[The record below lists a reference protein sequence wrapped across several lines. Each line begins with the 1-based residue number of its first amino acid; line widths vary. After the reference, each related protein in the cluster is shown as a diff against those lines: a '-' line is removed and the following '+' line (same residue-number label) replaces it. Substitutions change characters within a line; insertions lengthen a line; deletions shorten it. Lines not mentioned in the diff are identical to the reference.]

1 MQSIEGKVAWVTG
14 AGSGIGRAASL
25 ALAKA
30 GVRLALSGRRKAQLE
45 ETAKLIAAAGG
56 HAEIAA
62 LDVTDSAAV
71 TLTAARIVRQ
81 LGRLDILVNN
91 AGLNIVERAW
101 SALNPARIDEILGAN
116 LHGAFYCVV
125 AALPIMRAQ
134 KDGLIINVA
143 SLAGKRVSP
152 LSGAGYTA
160 AKHAVVAMN
169 ASINMEE
176 YANGIRACAICP
188 GEVATPILDQRPVPV
203 SEEDRA
209 RMLQAED
216 LGETVLF
223 VARLPPHVCVS
234 EILIAPTWN
243 RGYVASWQQPPMR
256 RT

>member
-56 HAEIAA
+56 HAEIEA

-71 TLTAARIVRQ
+71 TLTAERIVRQ

>member
-56 HAEIAA
+56 HAEIEA